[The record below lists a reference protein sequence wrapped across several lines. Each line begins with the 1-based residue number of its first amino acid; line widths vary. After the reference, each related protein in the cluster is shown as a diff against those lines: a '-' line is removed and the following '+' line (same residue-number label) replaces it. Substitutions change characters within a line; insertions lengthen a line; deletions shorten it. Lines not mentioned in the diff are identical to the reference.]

1 MSENHKELTKE
12 IANFVV
18 ATRLENTP
26 RDVIERGQI
35 HLLDALGLG
44 IAGTESAVFK
54 KIKTYIGTGNKN
66 KTSSILCN
74 SLQVSASSAALANGT
89 AMHADNYDDTN
100 PQPTPDRNGGIHAG
114 AVVIPATLAVGE
126 AVGATGAEL
135 SAAMHCGLEVACKLN
150 HGINARHY
158 QSGYHATSSLGIFGA
173 TAAAARLLKLD
184 EAGVINALAIA
195 TAKAGGI
202 RGNFGT
208 MTEQIHCG
216 TAAES
221 GVAAAG
227 MALSGITGAPAIFER
242 KNGWFGATAGGFIPE
257 AICGKLG
264 KPWAIVDPGTSIK
277 PWPNGALTH
286 PAMELMLKLM
296 SENEIKPDKIQEI
309 SVQTNQRVRE
319 TLVHDNP
326 NNASEARF
334 SMPFALAALVLNGHA
349 GLRIFSDQMVTN
361 PAIKALMRKINFSSY
376 SQIKS
381 DYSNVT
387 SLIKLRMNDGQVI
400 NGRAD
405 FARGSKNAPMNW
417 EEIEKKFRE
426 CADHGAW
433 PCEKQ
438 TAILSFVRDL
448 ESSPNLEPLMSALT
462 I

>member
-1 MSENHKELTKE
+1 MPENYKELTKE

-26 RDVIERGQI
+26 HDVIERGQI

-44 IAGTESAVFK
+44 IAGTQSAVFK
-54 KIKTYIGTGNKN
+54 KIRTYVGTGNKN
-66 KTSSILCN
+66 KTSSIFCN
-74 SLQVSASSAALANGT
+74 SLRVSSSSAALANGT

-114 AVVIPATLAVGE
+114 AVVIPAALAVGE
-126 AVGATGAEL
+126 ALGATGAEL

-158 QSGYHATSSLGIFGA
+158 QSGYHTTSSLGIFGA

-184 EAGVINALAIA
+184 EAGIINALAIA

-221 GVAAAG
+221 GVAAAE

-242 KNGWFGATAGGFIPE
+242 KNGWFGATAGGFIQE

-264 KPWAIVDPGTSIK
+264 KPWAIVNPGTSIK

-286 PAMELMLKLM
+286 PAMELMLKLL

-326 NNASEARF
+326 NTASEARF

-349 GLRIFSDQMVTN
+349 GLRTFSDQMVTN

-376 SQIKS
+376 SQIES

-448 ESSPNLEPLMSALT
+448 ESSPNLEPLISALT

>member
-1 MSENHKELTKE
+1 MPEDRRELTRE

-26 RDVIERGQI
+26 HDVIERGQI

-54 KIKTYIGTGNKN
+54 KIKTYIGSGDKN
-66 KTSSILCN
+66 KTSSIFCN
-74 SLQVSASSAALANGT
+74 SLRVSPSSAALANGT

-100 PQPTPDRNGGIHAG
+100 PQPTPVRNGGIHAG
-114 AVVIPATLAVGE
+114 AVVIPAALAVGE
-126 AVGATGAEL
+126 ALGATGAEL

-173 TAAAARLLKLD
+173 TAAAARLFKLD

-221 GVAAAG
+221 GVAAAE
-227 MALSGITGAPAIFER
+227 MARSGITGAPAIFER

-319 TLVHDNP
+319 TLIHDNP
-326 NNASEARF
+326 NDASEARF
-334 SMPFALAALVLNGHA
+334 SMPFALAALVQNGHA
-349 GLRIFSDQMVTN
+349 GLRTFSDQMVTN
-361 PAIKALMRKINFSSY
+361 PTLKALMKKINFSSY
-376 SQIKS
+376 PRIES

-387 SLIKLRMNDGQVI
+387 SLIKLEMNDGQVI
-400 NGRAD
+400 KGRAD
-405 FARGSKNAPMNW
+405 FARGSKKAPMNW

-426 CADHGAW
+426 CADHGTW

-448 ESSPNLEPLMSALT
+448 ESSPKLEPLISALT

>member
-1 MSENHKELTKE
+1 MSENHKELTIE

-54 KIKTYIGTGNKN
+54 KIKTYIGTGDQN
-66 KTSSILCN
+66 KTSSIFCN
-74 SLQVSASSAALANGT
+74 SLRVSPSSAALANGT

-100 PQPTPDRNGGIHAG
+100 PQPTPARNGGMHAG
-114 AVVIPATLAVGE
+114 AVVIPAALAVGE
-126 AVGATGAEL
+126 ALGATGAEL

-184 EAGVINALAIA
+184 EAGVINALAIS

-221 GVAAAG
+221 GVAAAE
-227 MALSGITGAPAIFER
+227 MARSGITGAPAIFER

-264 KPWAIVDPGTSIK
+264 KP
-277 PWPNGALTH
+277 
-286 PAMELMLKLM
+286 
-296 SENEIKPDKIQEI
+296 
-309 SVQTNQRVRE
+309 
-319 TLVHDNP
+319 
-326 NNASEARF
+326 
-334 SMPFALAALVLNGHA
+334 
-349 GLRIFSDQMVTN
+349 
-361 PAIKALMRKINFSSY
+361 
-376 SQIKS
+376 
-381 DYSNVT
+381 
-387 SLIKLRMNDGQVI
+387 
-400 NGRAD
+400 
-405 FARGSKNAPMNW
+405 
-417 EEIEKKFRE
+417 
-426 CADHGAW
+426 
-433 PCEKQ
+433 
-438 TAILSFVRDL
+438 
-448 ESSPNLEPLMSALT
+448 
-462 I
+462 

>member
-54 KIKTYIGTGNKN
+54 KIKTYIGTGDQN

-74 SLQVSASSAALANGT
+74 SLRVSPSSAALANGT

-114 AVVIPATLAVGE
+114 AVVIPAALAVGE
-126 AVGATGAEL
+126 ALGATGAEL

-184 EAGVINALAIA
+184 EAGVVNALAIA

-221 GVAAAG
+221 GVAAAE
-227 MALSGITGAPAIFER
+227 MARSGITGAPAIFER

-334 SMPFALAALVLNGHA
+334 SMPFALAALVLKGQA
-349 GLRIFSDQMVTN
+349 GLSTFSDQMVTN

-376 SQIKS
+376 SQIES

-438 TAILSFVRDL
+438 TAILSFVKDL
-448 ESSPNLEPLMSALT
+448 ESSPNLEQLISALT

>member
-114 AVVIPATLAVGE
+114 AVVIPAALAVGE
-126 AVGATGAEL
+126 ALGATGAEL

-221 GVAAAG
+221 GVAAAE
-227 MALSGITGAPAIFER
+227 MARSGITGAPAIFER